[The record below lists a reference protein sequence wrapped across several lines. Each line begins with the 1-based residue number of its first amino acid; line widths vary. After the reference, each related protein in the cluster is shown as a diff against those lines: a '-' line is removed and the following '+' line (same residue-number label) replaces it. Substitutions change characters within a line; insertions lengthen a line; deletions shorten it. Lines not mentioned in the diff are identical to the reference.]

1 MQNPGIVILG
11 VFAVGAVFVLIPIA
25 LTSLAEH
32 RRPRHVRCPEK
43 GSAATVC
50 LDPGRAAR
58 GALFGLTTLS
68 VTDCSFWPE
77 KKGCGEDCV
86 KEAGPGTVAS

>member
-1 MQNPGIVILG
+1 MQNPGLVILG

-32 RRPRHVRCPEK
+32 RQARHVRCPEK
-43 GSAATVC
+43 GAAATVR
-50 LDPGRAAR
+50 LDAGRAAR
-58 GALFGLTTLS
+58 GALFGLSTLS

-77 KKGCGEDCV
+77 KSGCGEECV
-86 KEAGPGTVAS
+86 KAERKGLA